1 MKSVP
6 RHSYTMGARAE
17 AVAETRDRIARA
29 MLKLALAQ
37 PFEDITLVAIA
48 HAAGVSHQTVLN
60 HFESKEGVAVAAA
73 QILARDTSAARAKA
87 KPVDLAGAIAVLVGE
102 YERIGDANVRW
113 AMSSERLGSLAAL
126 LDEARVG
133 HQAWLMRMFGE
144 MLPRTGPAQRR
155 AILALHAATDVY
167 TWKLLR
173 RDLRLT
179 RQETEAVITELVKGI
194 VTPRVVRGRRHPSGQ
209 RHGGLR

>member
-1 MKSVP
+1 MKSVT

-73 QILARDTSAARAKA
+73 QVLAQDTGAARAKA
-87 KPVDLAGAIAVLVGE
+87 KPVDLADAIAVLVGE

-144 MLPRTGPAQRR
+144 MLPRARQAQRR

-194 VTPRVVRGRRHPSGQ
+194 VTPRVVHGRRQRGGQ
-209 RHGGLR
+209 RHGGLK

>member
-1 MKSVP
+1 MKSAP
-6 RHSYTMGARAE
+6 RHSYSMGARAE

-48 HAAGVSHQTVLN
+48 HASGVSHQTVLN

-73 QILARDTSAARAKA
+73 RILAHDTRAARAKA
-87 KPVDLAGAIAVLVGE
+87 EPGDLAGTIAVLVGE
-102 YERIGDANVRW
+102 YERIGDANARW

-126 LDEARVG
+126 LDQARVE
-133 HQAWLMRMFGE
+133 HQAWLTRMFGE
-144 MLPRTGPAQRR
+144 MLPGARHAQRR
-155 AILALHAATDVY
+155 ALLALHAATDVY

-194 VTPRVVRGRRHPSGQ
+194 LTPRVVRGRRT
-209 RHGGLR
+209 